1 MKVLQIPYQGWVH
14 IGVEKTENVNREE
27 DRQEREVPSG
37 CPSEGGLVGW
47 PASKWEQWKVF
58 PTNPEG
64 PRCFMIDEWA
74 LLPLW
79 EHLWVLSGIRT
90 QFIQEEENLHIK
102 LKGKSFIIY
111 ILF

>member
-47 PASKWEQWKVF
+47 PASKWEQ
-58 PTNPEG
+58 
-64 PRCFMIDEWA
+64 
-74 LLPLW
+74 
-79 EHLWVLSGIRT
+79 
-90 QFIQEEENLHIK
+90 
-102 LKGKSFIIY
+102 
-111 ILF
+111 